1 VNRRVRVGLGWLG
14 VVLGLLLAAVSVVAL
29 LIAQDL
35 SEHGWASFRHAAV
48 VPAIALTVGIAAV
61 VAGTLTLRSR

>member
-1 VNRRVRVGLGWLG
+1 VNRRVRLGLGWLG
-14 VVLGLLLAAVSVVAL
+14 IVLGSLLAAIATIAL

-48 VPAIALTVGIAAV
+48 VPVIALAAGLAVV
-61 VAGTLTLRSR
+61 VAGIVAIRSR